1 MSKSQISLFLT
12 QKKDN
17 KEKPPFKLFINGGEF
32 EQKDFAKHLQQGHS

>member
-12 QKKDN
+12 QKKDS
-17 KEKPPFKLFINGGEF
+17 KEKPFKLFINGGEF